1 MKTLYPAI
9 EPYAVHHFNRDHH
22 KIYVEECGNPQGLPV
37 IYLHG
42 GPGSGCKPHHRGFFD
57 PGKYRA
63 ILADQRGAGRSTP
76 HGDLRHNTTADLIRD
91 LEYIRQHLKVERW
104 LLFGGSWGATLALLY
119 AQKHPAKVSGL
130 VLRGS
135 FLARRRDLDWF
146 VGADG
151 VRRIYP
157 EGWAQFMDSL
167 PEAERGDP
175 VAAIHQRLVGG
186 DELARRRAARAWS
199 LWGGQVVLGDEF
211 DPGELHE
218 HVSAEVLNQARIELH
233 YAANRYFIEEN
244 AILDGCAKLAKIPAV
259 IIHGRRDLVCPA
271 ESAYLLHRHLPHAEL
286 RILPKAG
293 HIAGGEEMIDALVEA
308 ADAMA
313 RRLAP

>member
-9 EPYAVHHFNRDHH
+9 EPYAVHHFKRDHH
-22 KIYVEECGNPQGLPV
+22 NLYVEECGNPQGLPV

-57 PGKYRA
+57 PEKYRA
-63 ILADQRGAGRSTP
+63 ILVDQRGAGRSTP
-76 HGDLRHNTTADLIRD
+76 HGDLSHNATADLVRD
-91 LEYIRQHLKVERW
+91 LEYLRQHLKVERW

-135 FLARRRDLDWF
+135 FLARQRDLEWF
-146 VGADG
+146 AGADG

-157 EGWAQFMDSL
+157 EGWAHFIDSL
-167 PEAERGDP
+167 PEAERDDP
-175 VAAIHQRLVGG
+175 IHAIHQRLIGN
-186 DELARRRAARAWS
+186 DELAQRRAARIWS
-199 LWGGQVVLGDEF
+199 LWGGQVVLGDKF
-211 DPGELHE
+211 DPSELHE
-218 HVSAEVLNQARIELH
+218 HVPAEVLNQARIELH
-233 YAANRYFIEEN
+233 YAVNRYFIEEN
-244 AILDGCAKLAKIPAV
+244 AILDGCAKLAKIPTL

-271 ESAYLLHRHLPHAEL
+271 ESAYLLHQHLPHAEL

-293 HIAGGEEMIDALVEA
+293 HIAGGEDMIDALVEA
-308 ADAMA
+308 ADEMA
-313 RRLAP
+313 QRLAR

>member
-9 EPYAVHHFNRDHH
+9 EPYAVHHFKRDHH
-22 KIYVEECGNPQGLPV
+22 KIHVEECGNPQGLPV

-57 PGKYRA
+57 PEKYRA
-63 ILADQRGAGRSTP
+63 ILVDQRGAGRSTP
-76 HGDLRHNTTADLIRD
+76 HGDLRHNSTADLIRD

-146 VGADG
+146 AGVDG

-157 EGWAQFMDSL
+157 EGWTQFIESL

-175 VAAIHQRLVGG
+175 ITAMHQRLVGS

-211 DPGELHE
+211 DPSALQE

-233 YAANRYFIEEN
+233 YAVNRYFIEEN
-244 AILDGCAKLAKIPAV
+244 AILDGCAKLAKIPAI

-293 HIAGGEEMIDALVEA
+293 HIAGGEDMIDALVQA
-308 ADAMA
+308 ADDMA
-313 RRLAP
+313 RRLSP

>member
-9 EPYAVHHFNRDHH
+9 EPYAVHHFKRDHH

-57 PGKYRA
+57 PEKYRA
-63 ILADQRGAGRSTP
+63 ILVDQRGAGRSTP
-76 HGDLRHNTTADLIRD
+76 HGDLRHNTAADLIRD

-135 FLARRRDLDWF
+135 FLARRRDLEWF

-167 PEAERGDP
+167 PGAERGDP

-233 YAANRYFIEEN
+233 YAVNRYFIEEN
-244 AILDGCAKLAKIPAV
+244 AVLDGCAKLAKIPAV